1 VLKRATW
8 YIEEDLLYK
17 MKRLAL
23 DKRTTL
29 TAIANQAFSEYLNNQ
44 DSTNQVVTDKEVKTF
59 AKDLH
64 THLEKTKKARK

>member
-1 VLKRATW
+1 MLKRATW
-8 YIEEDLLYK
+8 YIDEDLLYK

-29 TAIANQAFSEYLNNQ
+29 TSIANQAFSEYVNKQ
-44 DSTNQVVTDKEVKTF
+44 DSTNQIVTDRQAKSF

-64 THLEKTKKARK
+64 TQLEKGKKKR